1 MKGKFDKEYATQWR
15 EEVKYLR
22 ENNIRYTFVK
32 EINGIDTYKYEKTP
46 ELFKALVSFYTSME
60 EY

>member
-32 EINGIDTYKYEKTP
+32 EINGIDTYKYAKTP